1 MLQLTNTIQ
10 ERTAEVDAYIEVN
23 GLPEPSFNSS
33 YPPILQLSPEA
44 DAARIAALEALDE
57 LRAHLR
63 GPMGMVMD
71 HLEEVKLYIS
81 YSLYQS
87 KTYRLVN

>member
-1 MLQLTNTIQ
+1 MATGRVLLQLTNTIQ

-44 DAARIAALEALDE
+44 DAARNAALEALEE
-57 LRAHLR
+57 LRAHLS
-63 GPMGMVMD
+63 GPIGMVMD
-71 HLEEVKLYIS
+71 HLGEVKLYIS
-81 YSLYQS
+81 YILIPS
-87 KTYRLVN
+87 